1 MNPPLEKLEGK
12 GGVVGEPW
20 YPTNVKLKC
29 ICCRKVIP
37 KTKIFV
43 IVVEIEIVNDVEDYV
58 IKHMCGYCYSYVN
71 KIVSTE
77 KLFYL

>member
-1 MNPPLEKLEGK
+1 MN
-12 GGVVGEPW
+12 VDI
-20 YPTNVKLKC
+20 TNVKLKC

-43 IVVEIEIVNDVEDYV
+43 IVVEIEIVSDVEDYT

-77 KLFYL
+77 KLFHL